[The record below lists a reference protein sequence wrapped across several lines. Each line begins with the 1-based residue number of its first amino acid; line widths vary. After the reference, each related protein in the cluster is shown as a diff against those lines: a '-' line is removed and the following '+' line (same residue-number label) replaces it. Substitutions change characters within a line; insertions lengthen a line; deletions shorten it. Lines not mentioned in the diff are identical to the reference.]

1 MLPGHVRSPVDAI
14 APYVPL
20 RDRQCTIFGGIG
32 HELMKHERYWLGC
45 VGGENY
51 IRALDHAIGRRTG
64 RRLLSHQM
72 S

>member
-1 MLPGHVRSPVDAI
+1 
-14 APYVPL
+14 
-20 RDRQCTIFGGIG
+20 
-32 HELMKHERYWLGC
+32 MKHERYWLGC